1 MLCRI
6 EACLSG
12 RKNILRWGRLGSG
25 NPGHRGRPLP
35 VVRPHYRF
43 SCAIGGAAFRLQSRD
58 GEGRGGGLLAAA
70 AGNDQSVSGEGPSL
84 ATSETYV
91 TSYSSSF
98 FATDGHGGAAFV
110 VVFSFLF
117 GAEKRNYRRVA
128 NTSAIFFS
136 VFLPSESLSFY
147 LMLNTC
153 SIIIT
158 CLVFNDRNL
167 MNQFRES
174 ELKDLM
180 KDLKQTQPVPV
191 INGHN
196 GKSRLS
202 FFCWFSVRW
211 RSK

>member
-98 FATDGHGGAAFV
+98 FATDGHGGVRRRRLFFPFWCRKTQLSSRRQHIRYLLLSLPSV
-110 VVFSFLF
+110 RITIVLSYVEHMFDHYNLF
-117 GAEKRNYRRVA
+117 G
-128 NTSAIFFS
+128 F
-136 VFLPSESLSFY
+136 
-147 LMLNTC
+147 
-153 SIIIT
+153 
-158 CLVFNDRNL
+158 
-167 MNQFRES
+167 Q
-174 ELKDLM
+174 
-180 KDLKQTQPVPV
+180 
-191 INGHN
+191 
-196 GKSRLS
+196 
-202 FFCWFSVRW
+202 
-211 RSK
+211 